1 MTNPDET
8 NGGFSEPQDDVAK
21 AEKATSPHD
30 GLFYATFSKPE
41 HAAAEF
47 RCIFEPRL
55 SAAIDWDTL
64 KPLPIRFVDSK
75 LSSKYADVLF
85 SVRIFGR
92 EVLIYVLFEHKST
105 SDKWTLL
112 QLHEY
117 KGRIWRTFLEQNKG
131 ATHLPMILPVV
142 LHHSDEGWKSP
153 KRFREYFDVPE
164 ELWEL
169 VGPYMVDFGIW
180 LDDISHVRSEALLA
194 RPMPPEARFVLFC
207 LRFGRTPSEFFALLA
222 SWSREFNALRRGP
235 RSDVVVGAI
244 LMYVMTV
251 GRLSEQEV
259 RMRLQ
264 ETFGEDAA
272 EEIIFA
278 YERRY
283 DKGKREGLREGELKG
298 LRKGLRKGKREG
310 LGEGLRKTLQRQLV
324 QRFGEVEPKVVQRI
338 QSASTNELD
347 AMLDR
352 VLLAATVD
360 EVIGSASA
368 TQS

>member
-1 MTNPDET
+1 
-8 NGGFSEPQDDVAK
+8 
-21 AEKATSPHD
+21 
-30 GLFYATFSKPE
+30 
-41 HAAAEF
+41 
-47 RCIFEPRL
+47 
-55 SAAIDWDTL
+55 
-64 KPLPIRFVDSK
+64 
-75 LSSKYADVLF
+75 
-85 SVRIFGR
+85 
-92 EVLIYVLFEHKST
+92 
-105 SDKWTLL
+105 
-112 QLHEY
+112 
-117 KGRIWRTFLEQNKG
+117 
-131 ATHLPMILPVV
+131 
-142 LHHSDEGWKSP
+142 
-153 KRFREYFDVPE
+153 
-164 ELWEL
+164 
-169 VGPYMVDFGIW
+169 
-180 LDDISHVRSEALLA
+180 
-194 RPMPPEARFVLFC
+194 
-207 LRFGRTPSEFFALLA
+207 
-222 SWSREFNALRRGP
+222 
-235 RSDVVVGAI
+235 
-244 LMYVMTV
+244 MYVMTV